1 MDSRK
6 KTDSPSRR
14 IPDKNKESGVTVM
27 LNVRSDV
34 LRACGAHALIA
45 VALLLVFLLG
55 HNALSGPLFVKTRE
69 MPSKSNPPEA
79 LKFAK
84 SPTQSHGSSL

>member
-1 MDSRK
+1 
-6 KTDSPSRR
+6 
-14 IPDKNKESGVTVM
+14 M

-69 MPSKSNPPEA
+69 LPVKSGQPAEA

-84 SPTQSHGSSL
+84 SPSQSHGSSL